1 MRVVD
6 LMKKEIFN
14 IIGMHC
20 ASCSLT
26 IERALKKVTGVKNSD
41 VNYGTEQAT
50 IEYDESLTNPEK
62 LAAAVKSIGYT
73 LAL

>member
-1 MRVVD
+1 
-6 LMKKEIFN
+6 MKKDIFN

-26 IERALKKVTGVKNSD
+26 IERALKKTVGVKSAD
-41 VNYGTEQAT
+41 VNYGTEQAV
-50 IEYDESLTNPEK
+50 IEYDESQTDPEK
-62 LAAAVKSIGYT
+62 LTAVVKSIGYT